1 MSPARQPELNGH
13 FDLDAAAQAA
23 IAEATGR
30 PFRFTYKGELYELPN
45 QRLWP
50 IGAAEQL
57 SRDGEMAEFLDSIG
71 AKGLYDKLADA
82 GLTIG
87 ELNILM
93 DAAAEDAGLG
103 NSPSSR
109 PRARRGS
116 TRT

>member
-30 PFRFTYKGELYELPN
+30 PFRFTYKGELYEIPN

-50 IGAAEQL
+50 LDAAERL
-57 SRDGEMAEFLDSIG
+57 SQDGDMGAFLESLG

-82 GLTIG
+82 GMTIG

-93 DAAAEDAGLG
+93 DAAGEDAGLG
-103 NSPSSR
+103 NLPSSR